1 LSLAHTHIALLGLG
15 SQSTLFY
22 LETLNAK
29 YNALHGEYHTF
40 PCILLNVDFNTLN
53 PFLPQQ
59 FDTLIPALK
68 THLDACFTLPTRS
81 VLIPNITLHETYD
94 RGQLQVPI
102 IHPLKLLVE
111 RLTAEGITA
120 VTLFGS
126 AYTMNSAYIRSY
138 LAPIGITVHTPQPK
152 ALTFIDTLRQR
163 VYAAQETKTDIATY
177 DALIQTYSKTSHV
190 VIACTELSILHPK
203 ISNTVKVFDLAL
215 LQIDAA
221 LSLSK

>member
-1 LSLAHTHIALLGLG
+1 MASTHIALLGLG

-40 PCILLNVDFNTLN
+40 PCILFNVDFNTLN

-68 THLDACFTLPTRS
+68 AHLEACFILPIRS

-94 RGQLQVPI
+94 RGLLQFPI
-102 IHPLKLLVE
+102 IHPLKLLVD
-111 RLTAEGITA
+111 RLTAEGVTA

-126 AYTMNSAYIRSY
+126 AYTMNSPYIRSY
-138 LAPIGITVHTPQPK
+138 LTPLGITVHTPEAN
-152 ALTFIDTLRQR
+152 ALTAIDALRQAL
-163 VYAAQETKTDIATY
+163 YAGHATETAIADY
-177 DALIQTYSKTSHV
+177 KRYIVTYSKTSKV
-190 VIACTELSILHPK
+190 VIACTELSMLYSQILELPAV
-203 ISNTVKVFDLAL
+203 IDLAL
-215 LQIDAA
+215 LQIEAA
-221 LSLSK
+221 LALSV